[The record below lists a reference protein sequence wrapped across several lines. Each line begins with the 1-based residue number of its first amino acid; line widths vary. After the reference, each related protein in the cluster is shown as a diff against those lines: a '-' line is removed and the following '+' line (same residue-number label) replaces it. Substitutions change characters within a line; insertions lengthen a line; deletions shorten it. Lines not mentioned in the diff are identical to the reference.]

1 MHAVHPKTLYVVSDG
16 TGQTGTA
23 VLEASLVQFQGQDYA
38 IVRKSQ
44 VRTVPQVEEIV
55 EEAAR
60 TRGVVFYTLVAGNT
74 RDAMH
79 RAAAHHAVSTVD
91 ILGQPLAAL
100 HDVLQ
105 ESPKSEPGLLD
116 SRERRNLRLHEAVD
130 FAKRHDDGLH
140 PEELGDADVVLV
152 GVSRAGKSVT
162 CFYLACQHGVKA
174 ANVPLVP
181 GQPIPPELLTL
192 PKDRVVGLLVD
203 PKRLRILREAREP
216 HLGIGRASQ
225 YADDE
230 SVEREVRIVN
240 RMILKHWTTVE
251 ASRQAVE
258 EIAHKIMQ
266 HLGSVPERSA

>member
-1 MHAVHPKTLYVVSDG
+1 VSDG